1 MSKHRV
7 FTECFRFS
15 QFLAAR
21 VTCNVP
27 SITLNKGKEIFHLI
41 SQPKRMIVVNHKIVL
56 ELFGKWNFRAFLLT
70 AKLSDDVKYH
80 IGLRYVNFNF

>member
-1 MSKHRV
+1 
-7 FTECFRFS
+7 
-15 QFLAAR
+15 
-21 VTCNVP
+21 
-27 SITLNKGKEIFHLI
+27 
-41 SQPKRMIVVNHKIVL
+41 MIVVNHKIVL